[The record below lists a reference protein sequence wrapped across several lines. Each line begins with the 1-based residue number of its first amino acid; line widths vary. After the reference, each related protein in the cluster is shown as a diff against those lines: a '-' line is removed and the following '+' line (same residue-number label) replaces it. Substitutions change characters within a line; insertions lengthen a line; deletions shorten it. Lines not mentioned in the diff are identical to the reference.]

1 MFWMWSQQISKVIGL
16 KGCPNRLGSKSRL
29 HVELVCIVIGTP
41 LRIFTTMAWRTFPC
55 DPCSRHDV
63 LPRGWRCL
71 SANKGFLSA
80 REFVRLCAPATRV
93 AWKAR
98 VTAGWSQRK
107 KPISIKRLLI
117 VRPYA
122 QCTRTTL
129 KPRACLTSYFP
140 VRSFE
145 IVVLVIFSISFLTVC
160 LFSVLNYTLLMLY
173 IFKDFS
179 FYWNLAD
186 DWSLL
191 PRTQW
196 KSGRQSTCLITTG
209 RPL

>member
-1 MFWMWSQQISKVIGL
+1 MACAHFSRHLPDVLKLRVKTFTVQGLPQCGITEVITFVHRDMFWMWSQQISKVIGL

-93 AWKAR
+93 A
-98 VTAGWSQRK
+98 
-107 KPISIKRLLI
+107 
-117 VRPYA
+117 
-122 QCTRTTL
+122 
-129 KPRACLTSYFP
+129 
-140 VRSFE
+140 
-145 IVVLVIFSISFLTVC
+145 
-160 LFSVLNYTLLMLY
+160 
-173 IFKDFS
+173 
-179 FYWNLAD
+179 
-186 DWSLL
+186 
-191 PRTQW
+191 
-196 KSGRQSTCLITTG
+196 
-209 RPL
+209 